1 MILKTKSISK
11 IINRVEILKDISLE
25 IENSKISGLIGPNGA
40 GKTSFFSILTG
51 LSKPTNGLV
60 TLDDVEINQLNF
72 EQRSDLG
79 IIYLPQ
85 EPSVFRDLSV
95 SQNILAALEARK
107 TDKNEKEIIMKNII
121 SEFSLNDIK
130 SKLCNSLSGGQR
142 RRVEIARAIALKPK
156 LILLDEPFAGIDP
169 LVIGEIKILIKGLKA
184 KGIGVLISDHNVNA
198 TLDIC
203 DHIYVINSGE
213 LVSEGNS
220 EKIKKNPVVKK
231 VYLGE
236 EFTDI

>member
-11 IINRVEILKDISLE
+11 VINRVEILKDISLE

-213 LVSEGNS
+213 LVAEGNS
-220 EKIKKNPVVKK
+220 EKIKQNPVVKK

-236 EFTDI
+236 ELTDI

>member
-11 IINRVEILKDISLE
+11 IINRIEILKDISLK

-40 GKTSFFSILTG
+40 GKTSLFSILTG

-60 TLDDVEINQLNF
+60 MLDGAEINQLNF
-72 EQRSDLG
+72 EQRSELG

-107 TDKNEKEIIMKNII
+107 ADKNQKEILMKNII

-142 RRVEIARAIALKPK
+142 RRVEIARAIALEPK

-169 LVIGEIKILIKGLKA
+169 LVIGEIKILIKNLKA

-213 LVSEGNS
+213 LVAEGDS
-220 EKIKKNPVVKK
+220 EKIKQNPIVKK

>member
-213 LVSEGNS
+213 LVAEGNS
-220 EKIKKNPVVKK
+220 EKIKQNPVVKE